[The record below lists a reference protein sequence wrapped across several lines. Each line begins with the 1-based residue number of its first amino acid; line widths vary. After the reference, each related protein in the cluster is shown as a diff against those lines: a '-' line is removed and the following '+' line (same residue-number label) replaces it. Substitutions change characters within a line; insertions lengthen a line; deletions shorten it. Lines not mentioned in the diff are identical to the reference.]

1 MSGLKKLIAR
11 AKALLARLRERFGWL
26 DHAIRAFQ
34 HFTTVKGNRLAAAVT
49 YFGFL
54 SLFPLLALA
63 FAAFGIVLANNPDVE
78 QQVFDAIGEALPGF
92 VGGEDSPINPETL
105 KDAATTAGVIGAVL
119 LLFTGTGLVDAI
131 REALHV
137 VWNQGDVKVNFVLR
151 KLADVLLLIV
161 IGVIIIASVAVSS
174 ITTSFANVA
183 LDAVGLADSGIARVL
198 FSALTLAL
206 ALLLDTVVILVLFL
220 RLSGTSPPWRDAV
233 KGALLGAIGVEL
245 VKLLATSLLGAMRNP
260 VYATIA
266 LVIGLLL
273 WIDIVGRL
281 LILAASWT
289 VTLAGAPAAGPAPVE
304 LPVALPTSQETVD
317 TKKRRRGL
325 VGAGIAVLAMALLRR
340 KRPD

>member
-26 DHAIRAFQ
+26 DHAIRAYQ

-54 SLFPLLALA
+54 SLFPLLAIA

-78 QQVFDAIGEALPGF
+78 QQVFDAIGDALPGF
-92 VGGEDSPINPETL
+92 VGGEDAPINPETL
-105 KDAATTAGVIGAVL
+105 KDAATTAGVIGAIL

-137 VWNQGDVKVNFVLR
+137 VWSKGDVKVNFVLR
-151 KLADVLLLIV
+151 KLADVLLLLV
-161 IGVIIIASVAVSS
+161 VGVIIIASVAVSS
-174 ITTSFANVA
+174 VTTSFANVA
-183 LDAVGLADSGIARVL
+183 ARCRRLGGLGDCARAVLGADDCSRV
-198 FSALTLAL
+198 A
-206 ALLLDTVVILVLFL
+206 LDTVVILVLFL
-220 RLSGTSPPWRDAV
+220 RLSGASPPWRDAV

-266 LVIGLLL
+266 LVIGLLI
-273 WIDIVGRL
+273 WIDIVARL

-304 LPVALPTSQETVD
+304 LPAVLPTSQETVGA
-317 TKKRRRGL
+317 KKRRRGL

>member
-63 FAAFGIVLANNPDVE
+63 FAAFGIVLENNPDVE
-78 QQVFDAIGEALPGF
+78 EQVFDAIGNALPGF
-92 VGGEDSPINPETL
+92 VGGEGAPINPQTL
-105 KDAATTAGVIGAVL
+105 QDAATAAGIIGAVT
-119 LLFTGTGLVDAI
+119 LLFTGTGLIDAI

-151 KLADVLLLIV
+151 KLADVLLLVV
-161 IGVIIIASVAVSS
+161 IGLIIIASVAVSS
-174 ITTSFANVA
+174 ITTSFANVV
-183 LDAVGLADSGIARVL
+183 LDAVDLGESGIARVL
-198 FSALTLAL
+198 FSVLTLAL
-206 ALLLDTVVILVLFL
+206 ALLLDMIVILVLFL
-220 RLSGTSPPWRDAV
+220 RLSGASPPWRDAI

-273 WIDIVGRL
+273 WIDIVARL

-289 VTLAGAPAAGPAPVE
+289 VTLRAAPAAGPAPVE
-304 LPVALPTSQETVD
+304 MPASLPTAQP
-317 TKKRRRGL
+317 TKGAHRRGGL
-325 VGAGIAVLAMALLRR
+325 VGAGIAVLVMALLRR
-340 KRPD
+340 KRPG